1 MAGSWSRAE
10 VEATVADYRAMLAL
24 ELSDQ
29 PFNKREHN
37 RNLQK
42 LLQDRSAGSVER
54 KHQNISAVLIELGY
68 PWIDGYKPLGN
79 YQELLLEVV
88 REQVEEDQILLAL
101 IRKDAAT
108 VIAPAIPAST
118 ADILAA
124 LEDPPAGAPRVPYL
138 DRVKERSVTPPRLN
152 YLELEATNAKQGQ
165 AGEEWVVA
173 FEQARLRKAGRDT
186 LADKIEWVSRDAG
199 DHFGFDIRSFET
211 NGSDRLVEVKT
222 TKRGKESPFFVT
234 RNEVRVSRENGKAFH
249 LYRLFR
255 FSRGP
260 RLYTVAGA
268 LDRSC
273 VLDPTGYEAR
283 VG

>member
-29 PFNKREHN
+29 PFNKTEH
-37 RNLQK
+37 RRK
-42 LLQDRSAGSVER
+42 LLKLLNDRSERSIER

-88 REQVEEDQILLAL
+88 LEQVEEDQILLAL

-108 VIAPAIPAST
+108 AVAPSAPVSPE
-118 ADILAA
+118 DLLAA
-124 LEDPPAGAPRVPYL
+124 LEEPPAGVARTPYL
-138 DRVKERSVTPPRLN
+138 DRVKERNVTPPRLN
-152 YLELEATNAKQGQ
+152 YLELEASNAKQGQ
-165 AGEEWVVA
+165 DGEAWVMA
-173 FEQARLRKAGRDT
+173 FEQARLRQAGKDA
-186 LADKIEWVSRDAG
+186 LAEKIEWVSRDAG

-234 RNEVRVSRENGKAFH
+234 RNELRVSREHGKAFH

>member
-42 LLQDRSAGSVER
+42 LLNERTAGSIER

-88 REQVEEDQILLAL
+88 KAQVEGDSVLLAL
-101 IRKDAAT
+101 IGKDAEQPGLA
-108 VIAPAIPAST
+108 AIPQSAD
-118 ADILAA
+118 DILTA

-138 DRVKERSVTPPRLN
+138 DRVRERNVTPPRLN
-152 YLELEATNAKQGQ
+152 YLELEANNAKQGQ
-165 AGEEWVVA
+165 AGEEWAIA
-173 FEQARLRKAGRDT
+173 FEQARLRKAGQDA
-186 LADKIEWVSRDAG
+186 LAEKIEWISRDAG
-199 DHFGFDIRSFET
+199 DYFGFDIRSFEE
-211 NGSDRLVEVKT
+211 NGKDRLVEVKT

-234 RNEVRVSRENGKAFH
+234 RNEVRVSREHGKAFH

-273 VLDPTGYEAR
+273 VLDPTEYEAR

>member
-1 MAGSWSRAE
+1 MAASWSRAE
-10 VEATVADYRAMLAL
+10 VEATVADHRAMLAL

-42 LLQDRSAGSVER
+42 LLNDRSAGSVER

-88 REQVEEDQILLAL
+88 KAQVEGDSILLAF
-101 IRKDAAT
+101 IRKDAEQPGLA
-108 VIAPAIPAST
+108 AIPPSAD
-118 ADILAA
+118 DILAA
-124 LEDPPAGAPRVPYL
+124 LENPPAGTPRVPYL

-152 YLELEATNAKQGQ
+152 YLELEASNAKQGQ
-165 AGEEWVVA
+165 AGEEWVLA
-173 FEQARLRKAGRDT
+173 FEQARLRKVGRNA
-186 LADKIEWVSRDAG
+186 LAEKIEWVSRDVG
-199 DHFGFDIRSFET
+199 DHVGFDIRSFEE
-211 NGSDRLVEVKT
+211 NGKDRFVEVKT

-234 RNEVRVSRENGKAFH
+234 RNEVRVSRDHGKAFH

-273 VLDPTGYEAR
+273 VLDPTEYEAR